1 MGLGTL
7 TAIKGGAM
15 TFGRMDETHHDHLN
29 TTETSE
35 KSKGVRLVSASLEI
49 SQIQK
54 MNGLIKSKRK
64 SNCCPYKCCYSTN
77 REYN

>member
-29 TTETSE
+29 TNETSQNQIVALVNVVIRLIRNSIS
-35 KSKGVRLVSASLEI
+35 SKHS
-49 SQIQK
+49 
-54 MNGLIKSKRK
+54 
-64 SNCCPYKCCYSTN
+64 ST
-77 REYN
+77 